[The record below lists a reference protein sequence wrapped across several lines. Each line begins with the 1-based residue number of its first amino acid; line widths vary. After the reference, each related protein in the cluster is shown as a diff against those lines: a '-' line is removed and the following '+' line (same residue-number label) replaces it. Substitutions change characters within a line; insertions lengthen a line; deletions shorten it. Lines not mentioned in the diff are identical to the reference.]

1 MTAKWSCCS
10 ARRSSGA
17 CARAGRAALTRP
29 RSRDTWRAVVNCPS
43 PRSGPSNMSP
53 RPSRGQGL
61 STDTRSSTAF
71 AAGIPASNSRPGV
84 KSLARGPLFATFE
97 VMSFFRFW
105 TFAGCVG
112 LALAAAAAPSP
123 AMSSNAHFQF
133 REPRQASYRLET
145 PSASL
150 ASTNARPAWVKA
162 WPENGSRY
170 PVEFGSQ
177 VALQLKPG
185 TDIQAILKGSSLQ
198 LSRIVATDFFVLE
211 AGDAP
216 TALSEAQ
223 RLAARPEVLV
233 SCPIRRRQQIR
244 KHGPYAAEPND
255 TYFFDQWNLENRA
268 GNGAPLGVDLNVRA
282 AWPITRGAGSIVT
295 VADDGVEL
303 THPEFVARAS
313 NDLHF
318 YFDGG
323 NGSTNAMPTDPDDN
337 HSTIV
342 AGLALAEGNN
352 HRGMSGVA
360 PEAQLASWKIFLGN
374 KLSATEV
381 QMMDMFQYR
390 SNIVSVENHSWGN
403 ADLSQLAP
411 TPLESV
417 GISNAIAFVRG
428 ALGVVMVRSAGNGRG
443 SVDPFTLLPD
453 QSDDAND

>member
-1 MTAKWSCCS
+1 
-10 ARRSSGA
+10 
-17 CARAGRAALTRP
+17 
-29 RSRDTWRAVVNCPS
+29 
-43 PRSGPSNMSP
+43 MSP

-112 LALAAAAAPSP
+112 LALAAGAAPSP
-123 AMSSNAHFQF
+123 AISSNAHFQF

-417 GISNAIAFVRG
+417 GISNAIAFGRG
-428 ALGVVMVRSAGNGRG
+428 GLGVVMVRSAGNGRLRCFSATRQWPG
-443 SVDPFTLLPD
+443 RHLQQPGCVSVGGG
-453 QSDDAND
+453 ARRRR